1 MDSRVSGWMA
11 LVSMFKTL
19 LHERSLLEASLRN
32 PFLQGSEATPP
43 PSKILSYIT
52 LQCPP
57 RTNASTESTP
67 EALKRL
73 RQLRSKFRP
82 SLQHL
87 LGPAHDP
94 NVLPHTAFPPLR
106 SRWSAVTLPGWPLL
120 GLANCCN
127 PRASGKQ
134 KGKQKKGFRV
144 ALEGWVVVNGFR
156 MKRLCELVHSEC
168 KRASRFAGSIAERDG

>member
-32 PFLQGSEATPP
+32 RFLQGSEATPP

-94 NVLPHTAFPPLR
+94 NVLPHTAPTFKEPLER
-106 SRWSAVTLPGWPLL
+106 SDTARMA
-120 GLANCCN
+120 
-127 PRASGKQ
+127 ASGSCKLLQ
-134 KGKQKKGFRV
+134 PKSLGQT
-144 ALEGWVVVNGFR
+144 EG
-156 MKRLCELVHSEC
+156 
-168 KRASRFAGSIAERDG
+168 